1 MGEPGSDEFNR
12 TVAGR
17 MDVLVSDLTLTEVVS
32 ALTRRLREGHLTRDI
47 VRRVQNAMLE
57 RLDGGDYARVELT
70 PDVHRRAEHLL
81 LTLAAFP
88 LRAADALHLA
98 LATSSRALSI
108 ASFDGRLRAAARAA
122 RLSTYP
128 P

>member
-1 MGEPGSDEFNR
+1 MGEPGSDDFNR

-32 ALTRRLREGHLTRDI
+32 ALTRRLREGHLTREI
-47 VRRVQNAMLE
+47 VRRVQRAMLE
-57 RLDGGDYARVELT
+57 RVDDGDYIRVELT
-70 PDVHRRAEHLL
+70 REVHRRAEHFLV
-81 LTLAAFP
+81 TLAGIP

-98 LATSSRALSI
+98 LATSSSALSL
-108 ASFDGRLRAAARAA
+108 ASFDVRLRSAARAVGLA
-122 RLSTYP
+122 TYP